1 MKSAWF
7 QKNFITVLII
17 DILLLAAAFY
27 CAHLIRFDMDIPPHR
42 FELFYK
48 SLPLVLVV
56 QLLFFFYFDLYR
68 GMWRYTSVSDVLNI
82 LKASS
87 VATLSV
93 VFILLLDNRF
103 EGFSRSVF
111 VINWLLVMFSVAG
124 FRLMVRFYFERAA
137 GHGSFLQV
145 LRAFFSRGG
154 GSGTAP
160 AKNLLI
166 IGAGDAAETMYREI
180 SGNTHLNCRVA
191 GFIDDSPVK
200 IGKKIHGVPVWGPI
214 SEVGWIAEKLR
225 ADELLI
231 AIPSAKGMQMRR
243 IVEYCKQTGRRYR
256 TLPNLGELI
265 DGRLSVNI
273 IREVDYRDLLGR
285 EEVRLDK
292 KKIGAYLEDQCVLV
306 TGAGGSIGSELCR
319 QICRYGPKTLVLFER
334 SETLLYETE
343 RDIAERF
350 GAVAVIPVLGDTQNM
365 DQVCR
370 TFDIWRPNTVFH
382 AAAYK
387 HVPLLE
393 VQPWMPVQNNILG
406 TRNLV
411 EAAKKYDVSRFVF
424 VSTDKAVR
432 PTSAMGASKRV
443 AEMLIQNQN
452 LAALGGH
459 PRFVS
464 VRFGNVVGSSGSV
477 IPLFKEQIRRGGPVT
492 VTHPDVTRYFMLI
505 PEACQLILQAGAMG
519 RGGEIF
525 ILEMGNPV
533 RIADMAKDLIR
544 MSGLEPDSDIKIVFT
559 GLRPGEKLYEELI
572 TQGEGVVPTTHE
584 KILVLRSNT
593 CDMNVLMQKLK
604 LLEDAAVMQDADGI
618 RMILRELVA
627 DYHIPDSV
635 GQIPEKAIM

>member
-1 MKSAWF
+1 
-7 QKNFITVLII
+7 
-17 DILLLAAAFY
+17 
-27 CAHLIRFDMDIPPHR
+27 
-42 FELFYK
+42 
-48 SLPLVLVV
+48 
-56 QLLFFFYFDLYR
+56 
-68 GMWRYTSVSDVLNI
+68 
-82 LKASS
+82 
-87 VATLSV
+87 
-93 VFILLLDNRF
+93 
-103 EGFSRSVF
+103 
-111 VINWLLVMFSVAG
+111 
-124 FRLMVRFYFERAA
+124 
-137 GHGSFLQV
+137 
-145 LRAFFSRGG
+145 
-154 GSGTAP
+154 
-160 AKNLLI
+160 
-166 IGAGDAAETMYREI
+166 
-180 SGNTHLNCRVA
+180 
-191 GFIDDSPVK
+191 
-200 IGKKIHGVPVWGPI
+200 
-214 SEVGWIAEKLR
+214 
-225 ADELLI
+225 
-231 AIPSAKGMQMRR
+231 
-243 IVEYCKQTGRRYR
+243 
-256 TLPNLGELI
+256 
-265 DGRLSVNI
+265 
-273 IREVDYRDLLGR
+273 
-285 EEVRLDK
+285 
-292 KKIGAYLEDQCVLV
+292 
-306 TGAGGSIGSELCR
+306 
-319 QICRYGPKTLVLFER
+319 
-334 SETLLYETE
+334 
-343 RDIAERF
+343 
-350 GAVAVIPVLGDTQNM
+350 M

>member
-7 QKNFITVLII
+7 QKNFIIVLII

-27 CAHLIRFDMDIPPHR
+27 SAHLIRFDMDIPPHR

-68 GMWRYTSVSDVLNI
+68 GMWRYTSVSDLLNI

-93 VFILLLDNRF
+93 VFIFLLDNRF

-111 VINWLLVMFSVAG
+111 VINWLLVMFFVAG
-124 FRLMVRFYFERAA
+124 FRLMVRFYFERSA

-154 GSGTAP
+154 GSVTTP
-160 AKNLLI
+160 VKNLLI

-180 SGNTHLNCRVA
+180 SGNTHLNYRVA

-214 SEVGWIAEKLR
+214 SEMGWIAEKFR

-231 AIPSAKGMQMRR
+231 AIPSAKGIQMRR

-292 KKIGAYLEDQCVLV
+292 KQIGAYLEDQCVLV

-334 SETLLYETE
+334 SETLLYEAE

-350 GAVAVIPVLGDTQNM
+350 GEVAVIPVLGDTQNM

-370 TFDIWRPNTVFH
+370 TFDIWRPNTLFH

-424 VSTDKAVR
+424 VSTDKVVR

-572 TQGEGVVPTTHE
+572 TRGEGVVPTTHE
-584 KILVLRSNT
+584 KILVLRGNA